1 VFPESRGQP
10 AVPVQRHIPHS
21 RDALFTSWLTFRPES
36 RGMARDNIEAA
47 TGINLAKNQL
57 AYRTATVNAEGA
69 VPEMLMQI
77 LSKADGK

>member
-1 VFPESRGQP
+1 
-10 AVPVQRHIPHS
+10 
-21 RDALFTSWLTFRPES
+21 
-36 RGMARDNIEAA
+36 MARDNIEAA